1 MKSVD
6 TLSDY
11 DNLMVLLDDTVYINS
26 VNYPLGSAKWGFNG
40 MTLTMDMGDIQ
51 PGTSATVQFKVQ
63 FKNDAGGGTFTNYAN
78 LSTVR
83 GQAPEVKMEVPD
95 KPNTEIA
102 QPFFRGMTK
111 ANGYVSANEI
121 NALYDLDATHTSG
134 LEWSVPQEPSVSW

>member
-11 DNLMVLLDDTVYINS
+11 DDLMVLLDDTVYINS
-26 VNYPLGSAKWGFNG
+26 VNCPLGSAKWGFNG
-40 MTLTMDMGDIQ
+40 MTLTMDIGDIQ

-78 LSTVR
+78 LKGGNLSTVR
-83 GQAPEVKMEVPD
+83 GQVPEVKVEVPD

-102 QPFFRGMTK
+102 HPFFRGMTK
-111 ANGYVSANEI
+111 ANGCPTKS
-121 NALYDLDATHTSG
+121 
-134 LEWSVPQEPSVSW
+134 